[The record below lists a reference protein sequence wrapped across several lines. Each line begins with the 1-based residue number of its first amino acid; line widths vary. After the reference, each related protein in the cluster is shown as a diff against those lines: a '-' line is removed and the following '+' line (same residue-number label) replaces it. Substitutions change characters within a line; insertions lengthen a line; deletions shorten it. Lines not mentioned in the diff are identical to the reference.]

1 MKYKVGDKVRIKSLD
16 WYTENKNED
25 GEVSLKSGFYF
36 NEEMK
41 EYCGDIMTIE
51 KAFNGYDKC
60 SNIYKMKDDDNSY
73 SWTEEMI
80 ECLVEESKYESWIQ
94 EYLKER
100 NIPETSLEA
109 NSIRE
114 GYDLAINRVC
124 EFLDS
129 ELYTSFDYFGNI
141 EISCKEKICKKDF
154 IERLRKE
161 LTEK

>member
-1 MKYKVGDKVRIKSLD
+1 MKYKVGDKVKIKSLD
-16 WYTENKNED
+16 WYTKNKDENGDVYLKN
-25 GEVSLKSGFYF
+25 GLYF
-36 NEEMK
+36 IVEMK

-51 KAFNGYDKC
+51 KALNGYDKC

-80 ECLVEESKYESWIQ
+80 ECLVEESKNEICIQ

-124 EFLDS
+124 EFLYR
-129 ELYTSFDYFGNI
+129 ELYTSYDFFGNV
-141 EISCKEKICKKDF
+141 EISSKEKICKEDF
-154 IERLRKE
+154 IEILRKE
-161 LTEK
+161 LT